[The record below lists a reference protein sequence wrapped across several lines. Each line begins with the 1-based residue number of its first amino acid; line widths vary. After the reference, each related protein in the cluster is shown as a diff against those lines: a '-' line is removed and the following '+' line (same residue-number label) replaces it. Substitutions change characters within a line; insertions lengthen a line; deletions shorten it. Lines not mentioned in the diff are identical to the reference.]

1 MERSLLLARFIGPYI
16 ILIGIGLL
24 LNRKTFRKIMEDFP
38 KNHSLV
44 FVTGLMTFVAG
55 LSIVLFHNIWVL
67 DWRLVITLFGWVAL
81 IKGAWLVLLPETL
94 NKTTALYVANFKLV
108 LIPWFIMLLV
118 GFFLTL
124 KGYVG

>member
-1 MERSLLLARFIGPYI
+1 MENSLLLAKFIGPYV
-16 ILIGIGLL
+16 ILIGTGLL
-24 LNRKTFRKIMEDFP
+24 LNQKTFRQIMQDFP

-44 FVTGLMTFVAG
+44 FVTGMITFVAG
-55 LSIVLFHNIWVL
+55 LSIVLFHNIWVK
-67 DWRLVITLFGWVAL
+67 DWRLAITLFGWVAL

-94 NKTTALYVANFKLV
+94 SKTTKLYVANFKLV

-118 GFFLTL
+118 GFFLTF

>member
-1 MERSLLLARFIGPYI
+1 MENSLLLAKFIGPYV
-16 ILIGIGLL
+16 ILIGTGLL
-24 LNRKTFRKIMEDFP
+24 LNQKTFRQIMEDFP

-44 FVTGLMTFVAG
+44 FVTGMITFVAG
-55 LSIVLFHNIWVL
+55 LSIVLFHNIWVK
-67 DWRLVITLFGWVAL
+67 DWRLAITLFGWVAL

-94 NKTTALYVANFKLV
+94 SKTTKLYVANFKLV

-118 GFFLTL
+118 GFFLTF